1 MILTIVGTHEQQ
13 FNRLVAAVDA
23 LQTDEPR
30 VTQYGH
36 STTIPQHGTARDFI
50 PFDEVERLIGEARIV
65 IAHAG
70 TGTVMHALSLGKVP
84 VVVPRLAQFGEHV
97 DDHQLELV
105 ESLNELGL
113 IVACTPND
121 NLADKIVEAASKTA
135 TRRIDPDPALVDYL
149 TKLIEASAA

>member
-1 MILTIVGTHEQQ
+1 MILTIVGTHGQQ

-30 VTQYGH
+30 IVQYGH
-36 STTIPQHGTARDFI
+36 STVIPQHAIARDFI
-50 PFDEVERLIGEARIV
+50 PFDEVERLITEARVV

-70 TGTVMHALSLGKVP
+70 TGTVMFALAQGKVP
-84 VVVPRLAQFGEHV
+84 VVVPRLARFGEHV

-113 IVACTPND
+113 IVACLPED
-121 NLADKIVEAASKTA
+121 NLADKITEAASKTA
-135 TRRIDPDPALVDYL
+135 TRQIDPDPALVSYL
-149 TKLIEASAA
+149 TTLINNSAA